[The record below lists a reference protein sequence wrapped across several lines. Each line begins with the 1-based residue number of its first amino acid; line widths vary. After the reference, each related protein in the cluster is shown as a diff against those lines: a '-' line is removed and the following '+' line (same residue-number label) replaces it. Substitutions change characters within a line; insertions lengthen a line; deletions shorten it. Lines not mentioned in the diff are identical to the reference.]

1 MQRLPYKLAQNDL
14 EFILCELSGRLK
26 KKKIINYLARQ
37 DNPDYMKIAKY
48 LNDNKVNVFPYKFTE
63 QYKASDI
70 SIKKDKTSNLYFTNY
85 HNFDIYLKP
94 AFTNKYRAARY
105 FKNILL
111 EQNTQSPHRY
121 TTEEFH
127 PQKDSVILDIGGAE
141 GFFPID
147 YIDAVKKVYIF
158 ECSNE
163 WIQALKKT
171 YKNYKDKVV
180 IIKKFVSSY
189 SDDTHI
195 SLDDFIKE
203 KHLENDNLF
212 IKIDAEGSEPDIIK
226 GGSFLFSS
234 KQSIQLALCVYHCA
248 WHEKYFR
255 KLFHNWN
262 ICSSN
267 GYMLYY
273 YDFYFSEPYVRTGVL
288 RIWN

>member
-1 MQRLPYKLAQNDL
+1 MHKRTYKLAKNDI
-14 EFILCELSGRLK
+14 EYILCELSALFMKR
-26 KKKIINYLARQ
+26 KIINYL
-37 DNPDYMKIAKY
+37 NKKENSGYKNIATY
-48 LNDNKVNVFPYKFTE
+48 LNNNKMTIFPYNFTK
-63 QYKASDI
+63 QYQI
-70 SIKKDKTSNLYFTNY
+70 SNIDIKKDTSNNLYYTNY
-85 HNFDIYLKP
+85 YNIDIYLKSK
-94 AFTNKYRAARY
+94 FTSKYRAARY

-111 EQNTQSPHRY
+111 EQNKHSPHRY
-121 TTEEFH
+121 TTEEFY
-127 PQKDSVILDIGGAE
+127 PQKNSVILDIGGAE
-141 GFFPID
+141 GFFPIE
-147 YIDAVKKVYIF
+147 YIDSVKKVYIF

-180 IIKKFVSSY
+180 IINKFVSSY

-203 KHLENDNLF
+203 KHLENENLF

-255 KLFHNWN
+255 ELFHNWN

-273 YDFYFSEPYVRTGVL
+273 YDFYFSEPYVRRGVL

>member
-63 QYKASDI
+63 QYKSSDI

-111 EQNTQSPHRY
+111 EQDTQSPHRY

-163 WIQALKKT
+163 WIQALEKT

-203 KHLENDNLF
+203 KHLENENLF

-226 GGSFLFSS
+226 SGSFLFSS

-255 KLFHNWN
+255 ELFHNWN

>member
-63 QYKASDI
+63 QYKSSDI

-111 EQNTQSPHRY
+111 EQDTQSPHRY

-163 WIQALKKT
+163 WIQALEKT
-171 YKNYKDKVV
+171 YFRYAPNPATASAPNP
-180 IIKKFVSSY
+180 F
-189 SDDTHI
+189 T
-195 SLDDFIKE
+195 LDCTRIFDREMTIFWIPVGSPIFTIRPAICLCIFIFLKE
-203 KHLENDNLF
+203 TL
-212 IKIDAEGSEPDIIK
+212 
-226 GGSFLFSS
+226 
-234 KQSIQLALCVYHCA
+234 
-248 WHEKYFR
+248 
-255 KLFHNWN
+255 
-262 ICSSN
+262 
-267 GYMLYY
+267 
-273 YDFYFSEPYVRTGVL
+273 
-288 RIWN
+288 

>member
-63 QYKASDI
+63 QYKSSDI

-111 EQNTQSPHRY
+111 EQDTQSPHRY

-163 WIQALKKT
+163 GFRLWKKHT
-171 YKNYKDKVV
+171 KTTK
-180 IIKKFVSSY
+180 IKLS
-189 SDDTHI
+189 
-195 SLDDFIKE
+195 
-203 KHLENDNLF
+203 
-212 IKIDAEGSEPDIIK
+212 
-226 GGSFLFSS
+226 
-234 KQSIQLALCVYHCA
+234 
-248 WHEKYFR
+248 
-255 KLFHNWN
+255 
-262 ICSSN
+262 
-267 GYMLYY
+267 
-273 YDFYFSEPYVRTGVL
+273 
-288 RIWN
+288 

>member
-1 MQRLPYKLAQNDL
+1 MHKKTYKLAKNDI
-14 EFILCELSGRLK
+14 EYIICELSAVFMKG
-26 KKKIINYLARQ
+26 KIINYL
-37 DNPDYMKIAKY
+37 NKKENSDYKNIATY
-48 LNDNKVNVFPYKFTE
+48 LNNNKMTIFPYNFAK
-63 QYKASDI
+63 QYKI
-70 SIKKDKTSNLYFTNY
+70 SNIDIKKDTSNNLYYTNY
-85 HNFDIYLKP
+85 HNIDIYLKSK
-94 AFTNKYRAARY
+94 FTSKYRAARY

-111 EQNTQSPHRY
+111 EQDKHSPHRY

-163 WIQALKKT
+163 WIQALEKT

-203 KHLENDNLF
+203 KHLENENLF

-226 GGSFLFSS
+226 GGSFLFST

-255 KLFHNWN
+255 ELFHNWN

>member
-1 MQRLPYKLAQNDL
+1 M
-14 EFILCELSGRLK
+14 I
-26 KKKIINYLARQ
+26 
-37 DNPDYMKIAKY
+37 
-48 LNDNKVNVFPYKFTE
+48 
-63 QYKASDI
+63 
-70 SIKKDKTSNLYFTNY
+70 
-85 HNFDIYLKP
+85 
-94 AFTNKYRAARY
+94 
-105 FKNILL
+105 KNILL
-111 EQNTQSPHRY
+111 EQDKHSPHRY

>member
-63 QYKASDI
+63 QYKSSDI

-111 EQNTQSPHRY
+111 EQDTQSPHRY

-163 WIQALKKT
+163 WIQALEKT

-203 KHLENDNLF
+203 KHLENENLF

-226 GGSFLFSS
+226 GGSFLFAS

-255 KLFHNWN
+255 ELFHNWN

>member
-63 QYKASDI
+63 QYKSSDI

-111 EQNTQSPHRY
+111 EQDTQSPHRY

-163 WIQALKKT
+163 WIQALEKT

-180 IIKKFVSSY
+180 IIKKFVASY

-203 KHLENDNLF
+203 KHLENENLF

-226 GGSFLFSS
+226 GVSFLFSS

-255 KLFHNWN
+255 ELFHNWN